1 MTSILSSISGHFG
14 KALML
19 GAFLPATVFM
29 LLWSIFI
36 EPIIP
41 AMQTLLQPL
50 GMFSEQWPVLAA
62 IFIIVV
68 ITGLLFS
75 LNITIIQF
83 YEGYPW
89 QDSYLGQWRIAT
101 YRRKFR
107 KTIMTQ
113 KGMRTLLRAIP
124 FSDPD
129 YPGILRSWSKSRE
142 VIRKNYPN
150 KELLILP
157 TRLGNVIRSFERYP
171 DEQYGMESILFW
183 TRLVS
188 VIDKDYANIITDAK
202 TSLDFMLNSSLLS
215 AILAFAALILGLIFP
230 QNTLAS
236 PTMLAAWLVKI
247 GAFFT
252 LAYIFYMN
260 AIPRAE
266 AWGETVKGA
275 FDLYRGDLLKKLGY
289 QQEPKTPLSERD
301 LWNKISRQKIYGDRP
316 AKGPHVDYA
325 QPTPPFASCVG
336 PVLSLSR
343 GVAQPDSPNSQQMI
357 LQVHNPD
364 EKQVASQVIVIDA
377 LPDGFDYLWG
387 SATSPDREVS
397 VEGINP
403 YRFSI
408 GDLQPGQ
415 TVTLSYTLLRQITE

>member
-19 GAFLPATVFM
+19 GAFLPATVFI

-124 FSDPD
+124 LSDPD

-183 TRLVS
+183 TRLAS
-188 VIDKDYANIITDAK
+188 VIDKDYANIVTDAK

-215 AILAFAALILGLIFP
+215 AILAFAALTLGLIFP

-236 PTMLAAWLVKI
+236 PTMLAAWLAKI
-247 GAFFT
+247 VAFFT
-252 LAYIFYMN
+252 LA
-260 AIPRAE
+260 
-266 AWGETVKGA
+266 
-275 FDLYRGDLLKKLGY
+275 
-289 QQEPKTPLSERD
+289 
-301 LWNKISRQKIYGDRP
+301 
-316 AKGPHVDYA
+316 
-325 QPTPPFASCVG
+325 
-336 PVLSLSR
+336 
-343 GVAQPDSPNSQQMI
+343 
-357 LQVHNPD
+357 
-364 EKQVASQVIVIDA
+364 
-377 LPDGFDYLWG
+377 
-387 SATSPDREVS
+387 
-397 VEGINP
+397 
-403 YRFSI
+403 
-408 GDLQPGQ
+408 
-415 TVTLSYTLLRQITE
+415 